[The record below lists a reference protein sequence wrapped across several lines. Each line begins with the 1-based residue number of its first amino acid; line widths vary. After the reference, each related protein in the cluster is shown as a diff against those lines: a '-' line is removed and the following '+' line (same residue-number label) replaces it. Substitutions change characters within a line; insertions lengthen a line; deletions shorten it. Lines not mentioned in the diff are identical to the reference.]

1 MIHPDD
7 VAAWIAQ
14 VRQQPEAAPGLIE
27 ALAARLVALDRQN
40 EALRDELL
48 RLRRNQESATEKG
61 RTATL
66 ARRVQALERQL
77 AQSGQPTQALRSLL
91 LLTLDG
97 RGVRLPWPDAE
108 KERDELTSAH
118 LRPRYLLPVSEG
130 DQLLLFSDKGRVF
143 RLNAASVE
151 QDDAPARYLSL
162 VPDLTLDLDE
172 SVSAVVSIAPAL
184 AYNQMTLVTRKGY
197 ARSFR
202 RAEVDSLLERNLPLH
217 SSPVEGDYVAF
228 VLVSDGQNELFI
240 VSRQGK
246 GVRFPERVVGV
257 QPTPAIKLER
267 GDVVAGAVVVEKEKP
282 RKRSEEVVA
291 LVGANGVAA
300 RRQLAGFSAHP
311 NAGIRGKIVSRI
323 AGLVA
328 VALVKEEDVLWLLTS
343 AGKLLALPAGRLP
356 SGPGASGGKAVVKL
370 GKDERVVG
378 LVVSQVPGT

>member
-48 RLRRNQESATEKG
+48 RLRQNRETPTEKG

-77 AQSGQPTQALRSLL
+77 AQSGQPAQTPRSLL

-97 RGVRLPWPDAE
+97 RGARLPWPDTA
-108 KERDELTSAH
+108 KERDELASPH
-118 LRPRYLLPVSEG
+118 LRPRYLLPVYEG
-130 DQLLLFSDKGRVF
+130 DQLLLFSDKGRAF
-143 RLNAASVE
+143 RLDAASVE

-162 VPDLTLDLDE
+162 LPDLTLDLDE

-184 AYNQMTLVTRKGY
+184 AYHQMTLVTRKGY

-217 SSPVEGDYVAF
+217 SSPVEGDYVAL
-228 VLVSDGQNELFI
+228 VLVSDGRNELFI

-257 QPTPAIKLER
+257 QPAPAIKLER
-267 GDVVAGAVVVEKEKP
+267 GDVVAGALVVEKD
-282 RKRSEEVVA
+282 SEEVVA

-311 NAGIRGKIVSRI
+311 NAGIRGKIVCRI
-323 AGLVA
+323 DGLVA
-328 VALVKEEDVLWLLTS
+328 AARVQEEDVLWLLTS
-343 AGKLLALPAGRLP
+343 AGKLLVLPAGELP
-356 SGPGASGGKAVVKL
+356 SGPGASGGKAVLEL

-378 LVVSQVPGT
+378 LVVGQVSGT